1 MVTVLALIEFAIL
14 AISSIVAV
22 MNPLST
28 TAIFLTLT
36 KGEKSEEN
44 RKTAAKATK
53 LGGVLLA
60 FFALS
65 GTIIFQ
71 IFSIELFSF
80 QIAGGILLVTMAL
93 KMLSEKNGYSCEDRE
108 DISIIPLTFPLTAG
122 PTAGPGTILTV
133 ILIFSQATTLFE
145 TIFVFV
151 AIAIGVLLSYQGMIH
166 AHQLLKY
173 FGKEGVQV
181 VSSLMAIIVLAMAIQ
196 FIIGGIFAAV
206 SNVPL

>member
-1 MVTVLALIEFAIL
+1 VPVLAIIEFAIL

-36 KGEKSEEN
+36 KVEQSEEN
-44 RKTAAKATK
+44 RKTAAKAAK

-60 FFALS
+60 FFAFT

-80 QIAGGILLVTMAL
+80 QIAGGVLLVAIAL
-93 KMLSEKNGYSCEDRE
+93 RMLSEKGYSSENRE
-108 DISIIPLTFPLTAG
+108 DISIIPLTFPL
-122 PTAGPGTILTV
+122 TAGPGTILTV
-133 ILIFSQATTLFE
+133 ILIFSQATTYYE
-145 TIFVFV
+145 MIFVFV
-151 AIAIGVLLSYQGMIH
+151 GIAIGVLLSYEGMIH
-166 AHQLLKY
+166 AHQLLKR

-196 FIIGGIFAAV
+196 FIIGGIFTAV
-206 SNVPL
+206 PNIPID

>member
-1 MVTVLALIEFAIL
+1 MVTVLAIIEFAIV

-71 IFSIELFSF
+71 LFNIELFSF

-93 KMLSEKNGYSCEDRE
+93 KMLSEKNGYSSVDRE
-108 DISIIPLTFPLTAG
+108 DISIIPLTFPL
-122 PTAGPGTILTV
+122 TAGPGTILTV

-196 FIIGGIFAAV
+196 FIIGGIFEAV
-206 SNVPL
+206 SKFPL

>member
-1 MVTVLALIEFAIL
+1 VPLLALVEFAIL
-14 AISSIVAV
+14 AVSSIVAV

-36 KGEKSEEN
+36 NEEKSEEN
-44 RKTAAKATK
+44 RKTAAKAAK

-60 FFALS
+60 FFAIT

-71 IFSIELFSF
+71 LFSIELFSF
-80 QIAGGILLVTMAL
+80 QIAGGVLLVTIAL
-93 KMLSEKNGYSCEDRE
+93 KMLSEKKGYSSENRE

-122 PTAGPGTILTV
+122 PGTIITV
-133 ILIFSQATTLFE
+133 ILIFSQATTYFE
-145 TIFVFV
+145 MIFVFV
-151 AIAIGVLLSYQGMIH
+151 AIAIGVLLSYEGMIH
-166 AHQLLKY
+166 AHQLLKH

-196 FIIGGIFAAV
+196 FIIGGIFKAV
-206 SNVPL
+206 LNIPI

>member
-1 MVTVLALIEFAIL
+1 
-14 AISSIVAV
+14 
-22 MNPLST
+22 
-28 TAIFLTLT
+28 
-36 KGEKSEEN
+36 
-44 RKTAAKATK
+44 TAAKATK

-71 IFSIELFSF
+71 LFSIELFSF

-93 KMLSEKNGYSCEDRE
+93 KMLSEKNGYSHEDRE
-108 DISIIPLTFPLTAG
+108 DISIIPLTFPL
-122 PTAGPGTILTV
+122 TAGPGTILTV

-145 TIFVFV
+145 TIIVFG
-151 AIAIGVLLSYQGMIH
+151 AIGIGVLLSYQGMIH

-206 SNVPL
+206 SNIPL

>member
-1 MVTVLALIEFAIL
+1 MVTVLAIIEFAIL

-71 IFSIELFSF
+71 LFNIELFSF

-93 KMLSEKNGYSCEDRE
+93 KMLSEKNGYSSEDRE

-122 PTAGPGTILTV
+122 PGTILTV
-133 ILIFSQATTLFE
+133 ILIFSQATTFFE

-181 VSSLMAIIVLAMAIQ
+181 VSSLMAIIVLAMAVQ
-196 FIIGGIFAAV
+196 FIIGGIFEAV
-206 SNVPL
+206 CKIPL

>member
-1 MVTVLALIEFAIL
+1 MVTALAITEFAIL

-122 PTAGPGTILTV
+122 PGTILTV
-133 ILIFSQATTLFE
+133 ILIFSQATTFFE

>member
-1 MVTVLALIEFAIL
+1 MVTVLAITEFAIL

-71 IFSIELFSF
+71 LFNVELFSF

-93 KMLSEKNGYSCEDRE
+93 KMLSEKKSYSCEDRE
-108 DISIIPLTFPLTAG
+108 NISIIPLTFPL
-122 PTAGPGTILTV
+122 TAGPGTILTV
-133 ILIFSQATTLFE
+133 ILIFSQATTFFE

>member
-1 MVTVLALIEFAIL
+1 VPVLAIIEFAIL

-36 KGEKSEEN
+36 KVEKSEEN
-44 RKTAAKATK
+44 HKTAAKAAK

-60 FFALS
+60 FFALT

-71 IFSIELFSF
+71 LFSIELFSF
-80 QIAGGILLVTMAL
+80 QIAGGVLLVVIAL
-93 KMLSEKNGYSCEDRE
+93 RMLSEKGYSSEKRE

-122 PTAGPGTILTV
+122 PGTILTV
-133 ILIFSQATTLFE
+133 ILIFSQAVTYFE
-145 TIFVFV
+145 MIFVFV
-151 AIAIGVLLSYQGMIH
+151 GIAIGVLLSYEGMIH
-166 AHQLLKY
+166 AHQLLKR

-196 FIIGGIFAAV
+196 FIIGGIFDAV
-206 SNVPL
+206 PKIPID

>member
-1 MVTVLALIEFAIL
+1 MLAIIEFAVL

-36 KGEKSEEN
+36 NVEKSEEN
-44 RKTAAKATK
+44 RKTAAKAAK

-60 FFALS
+60 FFAIT

-71 IFSIELFSF
+71 LFSIELFSF
-80 QIAGGILLVTMAL
+80 QIAGGVLLVTIAL
-93 KMLSEKNGYSCEDRE
+93 KMLSEKKGYSSESRE
-108 DISIIPLTFPLTAG
+108 DISIIPLTFPL
-122 PTAGPGTILTV
+122 TAGPGTILTV
-133 ILIFSQATTLFE
+133 ILIFSQATTYFE
-145 TIFVFV
+145 MIFVFV
-151 AIAIGVLLSYQGMIH
+151 AIAIGVLLSYEGMIH
-166 AHQLLKY
+166 AHQLLKH

-196 FIIGGIFAAV
+196 FIIGGIFKAV
-206 SNVPL
+206 LNIPI

>member
-1 MVTVLALIEFAIL
+1 VPVLAIIEFAIL

-28 TAIFLTLT
+28 TAIFFTLT
-36 KGEKSEEN
+36 KVEKSEEN
-44 RKTAAKATK
+44 RKTAAKAAK

-60 FFALS
+60 FFALT

-71 IFSIELFSF
+71 LFSIELFSF
-80 QIAGGILLVTMAL
+80 QIAGGVLLVAIAL
-93 KMLSEKNGYSCEDRE
+93 RMLSEKGYSSENRE

-122 PTAGPGTILTV
+122 PGTILTV
-133 ILIFSQATTLFE
+133 ILIFSQAITYFE
-145 TIFVFV
+145 MIFVFV
-151 AIAIGVLLSYQGMIH
+151 GIAIGVLLSYEGMIH
-166 AHQLLKY
+166 AHQILKH

-206 SNVPL
+206 PNIPI

>member
-1 MVTVLALIEFAIL
+1 MVTVLAIIEFAIL
-14 AISSIVAV
+14 ATSSIVAV

-36 KGEKSEEN
+36 NGKKSEEN

-71 IFSIELFSF
+71 LFNIELFSF
-80 QIAGGILLVTMAL
+80 QIAGGILLVTLAL
-93 KMLSEKNGYSCEDRE
+93 KMLSETKGYSCEDRE
-108 DISIIPLTFPLTAG
+108 NISIIPLTFPL
-122 PTAGPGTILTV
+122 TAGPGTILTV
-133 ILIFSQATTLFE
+133 ILIFSQATTFFE

-196 FIIGGIFAAV
+196 FIIGGIFEAV

>member
-1 MVTVLALIEFAIL
+1 MLALVEFAIL
-14 AISSIVAV
+14 AVSSIVAV

-36 KGEKSEEN
+36 NVEKSEEN
-44 RKTAAKATK
+44 RKTAAKAAK

-60 FFALS
+60 FFAIT

-71 IFSIELFSF
+71 LFSIELFSF
-80 QIAGGILLVTMAL
+80 QIAGGVLLVTIAL
-93 KMLSEKNGYSCEDRE
+93 KMLSEKKGYSSENRE
-108 DISIIPLTFPLTAG
+108 DISIIPLTFPL
-122 PTAGPGTILTV
+122 TAGPGTILTV
-133 ILIFSQATTLFE
+133 ILIFSQATTYFE
-145 TIFVFV
+145 MIFVFV
-151 AIAIGVLLSYQGMIH
+151 AIATGVLLSYEGMIH

-196 FIIGGIFAAV
+196 FIIGGIFKAV
-206 SNVPL
+206 LNIPI

>member
-71 IFSIELFSF
+71 LFNIELFSF

-122 PTAGPGTILTV
+122 PGTILTV

-151 AIAIGVLLSYQGMIH
+151 SIGIGVLLSYEGMIH

-206 SNVPL
+206 SNIPL

>member
-1 MVTVLALIEFAIL
+1 MVTVLAIIEFAIL

-60 FFALS
+60 FLALS

-71 IFSIELFSF
+71 LFNIELFSF

-108 DISIIPLTFPLTAG
+108 NISIIPLTFPL
-122 PTAGPGTILTV
+122 TAGPGTILTV
-133 ILIFSQATTLFE
+133 ILIFSQATTFYE

-151 AIAIGVLLSYQGMIH
+151 AIAIGVLLSYEGMIH

-196 FIIGGIFAAV
+196 FIIGGIFEAV
-206 SNVPL
+206 SKGPF

>member
-1 MVTVLALIEFAIL
+1 MLAIIEFAIV
-14 AISSIVAV
+14 ATSSIVAV

-36 KGEKSEEN
+36 KSERSEEN

-53 LGGVLLA
+53 LGGLLLA
-60 FFALS
+60 FFALT

-71 IFSIELFSF
+71 LFNIELFSF
-80 QIAGGILLVTMAL
+80 QIAGGILLVTIAL
-93 KMLSEKNGYSCEDRE
+93 KMLSEKKGYSSEDRE

-122 PTAGPGTILTV
+122 PGTILTV
-133 ILIFSQATTLFE
+133 ILIFSQATTFFE

-151 AIAIGVLLSYQGMIH
+151 AIAIGIMLSYQGMIH

-196 FIIGGIFAAV
+196 FIIGGIFEAV
-206 SNVPL
+206 SQLPI

>member
-1 MVTVLALIEFAIL
+1 MLAIIEFAIL

-28 TAIFLTLT
+28 TAIFFTLT
-36 KGEKSEEN
+36 KVEKSEEN
-44 RKTAAKATK
+44 RKTAAKAAK

-60 FFALS
+60 FFALT

-71 IFSIELFSF
+71 LFSIELFSF
-80 QIAGGILLVTMAL
+80 QIAGGVLLVAIAL
-93 KMLSEKNGYSCEDRE
+93 RMLSEKGYSSENRE

-122 PTAGPGTILTV
+122 PGTILTV
-133 ILIFSQATTLFE
+133 ILIFSQAITYFE
-145 TIFVFV
+145 MIFVFV
-151 AIAIGVLLSYQGMIH
+151 GIAIGVLLSYEGMIH
-166 AHQLLKY
+166 AHQLLKR

-206 SNVPL
+206 PNIPI

>member
-1 MVTVLALIEFAIL
+1 MLAIIEFAVL

-36 KGEKSEEN
+36 NVEKSEEN
-44 RKTAAKATK
+44 RKTAAKAAK

-60 FFALS
+60 FFAIT

-71 IFSIELFSF
+71 LFSIELFSF
-80 QIAGGILLVTMAL
+80 QIAGGVLLVTIAL
-93 KMLSEKNGYSCEDRE
+93 KMLSEKKGYSSENRE
-108 DISIIPLTFPLTAG
+108 DISIIPLTFPL
-122 PTAGPGTILTV
+122 TAGPGTILTV
-133 ILIFSQATTLFE
+133 ILIFSQATTYFE
-145 TIFVFV
+145 MIFVFV
-151 AIAIGVLLSYQGMIH
+151 AIAIGVLLSYEGMIH
-166 AHQLLKY
+166 AHQLLKH

-196 FIIGGIFAAV
+196 FIIGGIFKAV
-206 SNVPL
+206 LNIPI

>member
-1 MVTVLALIEFAIL
+1 MVTVLAITEFAIL

-71 IFSIELFSF
+71 LFNVELFSF

-93 KMLSEKNGYSCEDRE
+93 KMLSEKKSYSCEDRE
-108 DISIIPLTFPLTAG
+108 NISIIPLTFPLTAG
-122 PTAGPGTILTV
+122 LGTILTV
-133 ILIFSQATTLFE
+133 ILIFSQATTFFE

-196 FIIGGIFAAV
+196 FIIGGIFEAV
-206 SNVPL
+206 SKGPL